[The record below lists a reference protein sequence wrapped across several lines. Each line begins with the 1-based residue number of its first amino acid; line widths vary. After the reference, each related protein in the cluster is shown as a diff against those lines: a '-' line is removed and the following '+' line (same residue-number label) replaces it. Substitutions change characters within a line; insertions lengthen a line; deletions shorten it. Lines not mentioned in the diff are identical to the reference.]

1 MCKSTMGKPPETCFD
16 SFFISVLVGIGVE
29 VTFEVIA
36 AAALLRKL
44 VPALRVRVVNV
55 TDLMILS
62 AEGTHPHALSHDAFE
77 TLFPMNRSVHF
88 NFHGYPIELKGLLF
102 GRPHLERISI
112 EGYDEEGTTTSPFDM
127 MLCNRTSR
135 YHVASAA
142 IRAGAQCNP
151 KVALEAQEKA
161 TYVMHLAQKDKDYI
175 LANGKGKVHF
185 E

>member
-1 MCKSTMGKPPETCFD
+1 
-16 SFFISVLVGIGVE
+16 
-29 VTFEVIA
+29 
-36 AAALLRKL
+36 
-44 VPALRVRVVNV
+44 
-55 TDLMILS
+55 
-62 AEGTHPHALSHDAFE
+62 
-77 TLFPMNRSVHF
+77 MNRSVHF

-102 GRPHLERISI
+102 GRPNLERISI

-161 TYVMHLAQKDKDYI
+161 SYVMHLAQKDKDYI